1 MVLIV
6 RQSSVSCTLVK
17 EKEKYKQIQKAHDKN
32 ELVLGNKKRKSKKKV
47 KSWLGELKRLRFA
60 KSMNETHRNPIAN

>member
-32 ELVLGNKKRKSKKKV
+32 ELVLGNKKRKSKKK
-47 KSWLGELKRLRFA
+47 
-60 KSMNETHRNPIAN
+60 